1 MHQERPGV
9 NHLIPQRQPRRPSER
24 RWRDEGIADLWRAQV
39 EALWDVV
46 HGFSHGRVIEEAL
59 SLADDKILVGVFVDW
74 MRWLDG
80 RVDLHDYVDPGT
92 IAGGDGKIRWDR
104 GTIEKQWRGVLVSH
118 VKAGVAQNP
127 AVALMIVVV
136 DDKFEGAVDF
146 MRGRDRGEWDDF
158 GFVENNRVHAG
169 FVADHVDRGL
179 GGSRPDFE
187 ERVVRQYGIAIED
200 LVDAVVRGPDGVVA
214 GELVELHEHRVAC
227 SGGDC
232 HGVDF
237 HGLDVPAI
245 NGVHPHRV
253 LVYREHRRRY
263 TGSVEQVQTNPLR
276 CRVNLDSLRL
286 SLRWRAAVEDSTRNC
301 TDVALKVASG
311 GLEGWKTSE
320 HKSVITCA
328 SKTSK
333 LLTQCP
339 TRWYHLETSS

>member
-24 RWRDEGIADLWRAQV
+24 CRRDEGIADLRRAQV
-39 EALWDVV
+39 EVLRDVV
-46 HGFSHGRVIEEAL
+46 HGLSHGRVIEEAL
-59 SLADDKILVGVFVDW
+59 SLADDKVLVGVLMDW
-74 MRWLDG
+74 MRWLDR
-80 RVDLHDYVDPGT
+80 RVDLHDYVDPGA
-92 IAGGDGKIRWDR
+92 IASGDGKIRWDR
-104 GTIEKQWRGVLVSH
+104 GTIEKQWCGVLVSH

-127 AVALMIVVV
+127 AVALMVIVV
-136 DDKFEGAVDF
+136 DDQFESAVDF
-146 MRGRDRGEWDDF
+146 MRGRDRGERDDF
-158 GFVENNRVHAG
+158 GFVENDRVHAG

-214 GELVELHEHRVAC
+214 RELVELHEHRVAR

-276 CRVNLDSLRL
+276 GRVDHDGLRL

-311 GLEGWKTSE
+311 DLEGWEASE
-320 HKSVITCA
+320 LKSVITRVSRI
-328 SKTSK
+328 SKP
-333 LLTQCP
+333 P
-339 TRWYHLETSS
+339 TPCSTRCYHLETSS